1 MRKYSQLKMMNE
13 IKADGSMLAAEPEPL
28 AGACLVIAAA
38 LDGRVWCVNKV
49 QREDY

>member
-38 LDGRVWCVNKV
+38 PDGRVWCVNKE
-49 QREDY
+49 QCEDC